1 MPSTAAIMDQHLEED
16 TMLKLPTKLHQ
27 TSTLTQTLD
36 TPTAR
41 HLATAMDPLSHDH
54 FWRVV
59 ITTSN
64 LTKSK
69 SSIKL
74 PEGIASLVVLV

>member
-1 MPSTAAIMDQHLEED
+1 
-16 TMLKLPTKLHQ
+16 MLKLPTKLHQ

-41 HLATAMDPLSHDH
+41 HLATDMDPLSHDH
-54 FWRVV
+54 SWREV
-59 ITTSN
+59 TSFN

-74 PEGIASLVVLV
+74 PEGIAVL